1 MNASFEFIENNEPLN
16 HLVVSVLLLS
26 GGMSH
31 KSISNFIQPF
41 FKLERGPKSH
51 KAADRVPQGYKK
63 LGRWALHAHA
73 VFKLACNFEESHTY

>member
-1 MNASFEFIENNEPLN
+1 MIPNYDWEILSMIECQFIENNEPLN

-41 FKLERGPKSH
+41 F
-51 KAADRVPQGYKK
+51 
-63 LGRWALHAHA
+63 
-73 VFKLACNFEESHTY
+73 